1 MSIEIPDFDDVN
13 VLVVGDVMLDR
24 YWFGEASRVSPE
36 APVPVV
42 RINDTDNRPGGAANV
57 ALNLAC
63 LGAGVRL
70 VGSAGSDEAGTILVS
85 RLHEAN
91 VVGDIH
97 VDETATTTAKLRV
110 VSRNQQLLRL
120 DFENPA
126 SPAAADAI
134 ADKAAA
140 ALSWAGIAVLSDYAK
155 GALQHTEKIIAAC
168 RRHGVP
174 VLVDPK
180 GDDFARYAGAT
191 LLTPNEGEF
200 ARVVGGFDDD
210 EDLEE
215 KAARLCTDLGLDALL
230 ITRGERGICIVES
243 GGRTQHLAAEVREV
257 FDVTGAGDTVIATL
271 AAALGAGLTL
281 GTAAELANRAAGLVV
296 RKLGAAAV
304 TRGELRLAMHR
315 SGSAGLAGLDVAELL
330 AFVREAQQRGE
341 RVVMTNGCF
350 DILHA
355 GHIAFLQEARSLG
368 DRLLVAV
375 NDDDSVRRLKGEGRP
390 VMSLADR
397 VALLSGLAAVDWVVS
412 FSEDTPEM
420 LIAAMSPDLLVKGGD
435 YRIED
440 IVGADHVRRSGG
452 EVRVLSFLDG
462 RSTSRI
468 INTIRER

>member
-57 ALNLAC
+57 AFNLAC

-120 DFENPA
+120 DFENPV
-126 SPAAADAI
+126 SRAAADAI

-140 ALSWAGIAVLSDYAK
+140 ALSWAGIVVLSDYAK

-257 FDVTGAGDTVIATL
+257 FDVTGAGDTVIATV
-271 AAALGAGLTL
+271 AAALGAGLTV

-296 RKLGAAAV
+296 RKLSAAAV

-315 SGSAGLAGLDVAELL
+315 SGSAGLAGLDVTELL

-412 FSEDTPEM
+412 FSEDTPET

>member
-70 VGSAGSDEAGTILVS
+70 VGSAGSDEAGKILVS

-91 VVGDIH
+91 VVADIH
-97 VDETATTTAKLRV
+97 VDKTATTTAKLRV

-120 DFENPA
+120 DFENPV
-126 SPAAADAI
+126 SREAADAI
-134 ADKAAA
+134 ADKAVA
-140 ALSWAGIAVLSDYAK
+140 ALSWAGIVVLSDYAK

-180 GDDFARYAGAT
+180 GDDFARYSGAT
-191 LLTPNEGEF
+191 LLTPNEAEF

-210 EDLEE
+210 EDLEQ
-215 KAARLCTDLGLDALL
+215 KASRLCTGLGLDALL

-243 GGRTQHLAAEVREV
+243 GGRSQHLAAEVREV

-271 AAALGAGLTL
+271 AAALGAGLTV

-315 SGSAGLAGLDVAELL
+315 SGSAGLAGLHVSELL

-412 FSEDTPEM
+412 FCEDTPET

-435 YRIED
+435 YRVED